1 MLYSYSFNSVVRA
14 HIVHSDF
21 ADCLCVLRERAVQE
35 MRRQGMSFSPLQ
47 TSLPLSSSG
56 SSHHISPERSI
67 LRTLNR
73 STDKSADRYGFGRE
87 NY

>member
-1 MLYSYSFNSVVRA
+1 MLYSCSFNSIVRA
-14 HIVHSDF
+14 HIVDF
-21 ADCLCVLRERAVQE
+21 DLVDCLCVLRERAVQE

-56 SSHHISPERSI
+56 SSHHVSPERSI

-73 STDKSADRYGFGRE
+73 STDKSADRCGFGCE